1 MTSEADSTPR
11 RRPPTIDLTATE
23 VAAEQPAGATGAEQN
38 AAPGAGRR
46 FHFGRLRPQVAHMI
60 GAAAGAVA
68 VLVIVAALWLAG
80 FGSPPGGAPAAAP
93 PSDTAAVKNI
103 SARLDKIE
111 TALAGRRPDA
121 PDEALSSRLAA
132 AEAET
137 KALDNTLAA
146 LNRRL
151 DDIAVTA
158 RSAQTRADGAAAAAA
173 EATKSAAQA
182 GVQHGDIDALANR
195 VAALEHGMT
204 TLSDDVAH
212 RPASADDRAA
222 RLTVVAEAL
231 RAAVERGVPY
241 ASELGAV
248 KSFSVDASALTPL
261 EPFAA
266 SGVPEAQTLAQELAT
281 LTPALLRASGAAPSE
296 NTFLGRL
303 HANAQKII
311 RVTPVDAP
319 RGDDPG
325 AVLTRADAAASRG
338 DIGSAL
344 IELSHLPDGARSV
357 AEPWI
362 KKAQARE
369 AAIAASRRIAA
380 DALAALGRPVTQ

>member
-1 MTSEADSTPR
+1 MTNEAEGTAR
-11 RRPPTIDLTATE
+11 RRPPTIDLTATA
-23 VAAEQPAGATGAEQN
+23 VAAEQPAGASGAEQT
-38 AAPGAGRR
+38 AAPGAGRE

-60 GAAAGAVA
+60 GAAAGAV
-68 VLVIVAALWLAG
+68 VMLVIVAVLWLAG
-80 FGSPPGGAPAAAP
+80 FGSSPGGAPAAAP
-93 PSDTAAVKNI
+93 PSDTAAVKDI

-111 TALAGRRPDA
+111 TAIAARR
-121 PDEALSSRLAA
+121 PDEALAARLAA

-137 KALDNTLAA
+137 KALDNALAA

-158 RSAQTRADGAAAAAA
+158 RSAAAAA
-173 EATKSAAQA
+173 EASKGAAQGGA
-182 GVQHGDIDALANR
+182 QRSDLDALANR
-195 VAALEHGMT
+195 VAGIEHGMT

-212 RPASADDRAA
+212 RPSSADDRAA
-222 RLTVVAEAL
+222 RLAVAAEAL
-231 RAAVERGVPY
+231 RAAIERGVPY

-266 SGVPEAQTLAQELAT
+266 SGMPEAQTLARELAT
-281 LTPALLRASGAAPSE
+281 LTPTLERASGAAPSE

-303 HANAQKII
+303 QANAQKII

-325 AVLTRADAAASRG
+325 AVLTRADAAAARG
-338 DIGSAL
+338 DIGNAL
-344 IELSHLPDGARSV
+344 IELSRLPDAARS
-357 AEPWI
+357 AATPWI
-362 KKAQARE
+362 QKAQARE

>member
-1 MTSEADSTPR
+1 MTNEADSTPR

-23 VAAEQPAGATGAEQN
+23 VAAGQPAGATGEEQT
-38 AAPGAGRR
+38 AAHGAGGR
-46 FHFGRLRPQVAHMI
+46 FYFGRLRPQTAHLI

-80 FGSPPGGAPAAAP
+80 FGSSQSGAPVAGP
-93 PSDTAAVKNI
+93 PSDAAAVKDI

-111 TALAGRRPDA
+111 PALAARRPDETLA
-121 PDEALSSRLAA
+121 ARLTA

-137 KALDNTLAA
+137 KALDNALAA

-158 RSAQTRADGAAAAAA
+158 RSAQARADGAAAAA
-173 EATKSAAQA
+173 EASKSAAQA
-182 GVQHGDIDALANR
+182 SVQHSDIEALASR

-241 ASELGAV
+241 APELGAV
-248 KSFSVDASALTPL
+248 KSFSVDASALAPL

-266 SGVPEAQTLAQELAT
+266 SGVPEAQTLAQELAA
-281 LTPALLRASGAAPSE
+281 LAPAVKRASGAAPTE
-296 NTFLGRL
+296 NTFLGQL
-303 HANAQKII
+303 QANAQKII

-325 AVLTRADAAASRG
+325 AVLARADAAASRG
-338 DIGSAL
+338 DIGNAL
-344 IELSHLPDGARSV
+344 IELSHLPDSARS
-357 AEPWI
+357 AADPWI

-369 AAIAASRRIAA
+369 AALAASRRIAA

>member
-1 MTSEADSTPR
+1 MTNEAEGTPR

-23 VAAEQPAGATGAEQN
+23 VAAERPEGASGAEQT
-38 AAPGAGRR
+38 AAPGAARW
-46 FHFGRLRPQVAHMI
+46 FNFERLQPRVPHMI
-60 GAAAGAVA
+60 GAAAGAVGA
-68 VLVIVAALWLAG
+68 LVIVAALWLTG
-80 FGSPPGGAPAAAP
+80 FGSSPSSAPVAAP
-93 PSDTAAVKNI
+93 PSDTAKDI

-111 TALAGRRPDA
+111 TALAARR
-121 PDEALSSRLAA
+121 PDEALAARLAA

-158 RSAQTRADGAAAAAA
+158 RSAQARADSASAAA
-173 EATKSAAQA
+173 EASKNTAQG
-182 GVQHGDIDALANR
+182 GVQHSDIDALANR
-195 VAALEHGMT
+195 VAALEHRMT
-204 TLSDDVAH
+204 TLSDDVSH

-222 RLTVVAEAL
+222 RLAVAAEAL

-241 ASELGAV
+241 APELGAV
-248 KSFSVDASALTPL
+248 KSFSVDTSTLTPL

-266 SGVPEAQTLAQELAT
+266 SGVTQAQTLAQELAA
-281 LTPALLRASGAAPSE
+281 LTPALARTSGAAPNE

-303 HANAQKII
+303 QANAEKVI

-338 DIGSAL
+338 DIGNAL
-344 IELSHLPDGARSV
+344 TELSHLPDATRSA

-362 KKAQARE
+362 QKAQARE

>member
-1 MTSEADSTPR
+1 MTNEAEGTPR

-23 VAAEQPAGATGAEQN
+23 VAAERAAGASGAEQT
-38 AAPGAGRR
+38 AAPGAGHW
-46 FHFGRLRPQVAHMI
+46 FHFTRLRPQVAHMI
-60 GAAAGAVA
+60 GAAAGAV
-68 VLVIVAALWLAG
+68 VVIVIVAVLWVAG
-80 FGSPPGGAPAAAP
+80 FGPSPSIAPVAAP
-93 PSDTAAVKNI
+93 PSDTAAVKDI

-111 TALAGRRPDA
+111 TTLAARRR
-121 PDEALSSRLAA
+121 DETLVTRLAA

-137 KALDNTLAA
+137 KAVDNALAA
-146 LNRRL
+146 LNRRV

-158 RSAQTRADGAAAAAA
+158 RSAQTRADSAAAAA
-173 EATKSAAQA
+173 EASKSAAQS

-204 TLSDDVAH
+204 ALSDDVAR

-222 RLTVVAEAL
+222 RLAVAAEAL

-241 ASELGAV
+241 AAELGAV

-266 SGVPEAQTLAQELAT
+266 SGVPQAQTLAQELAALGPT
-281 LTPALLRASGAAPSE
+281 LERASGAAPSE

-303 HANAQKII
+303 QANAEKIV

-319 RGDDPG
+319 RGDDPD
-325 AVLTRADAAASRG
+325 AVVTRADAAAARG
-338 DIGSAL
+338 DIGGAL
-344 IELSHLPDGARSV
+344 TELSHLPDAARSA

-369 AAIAASRRIAA
+369 AAIAASRRVAA

>member
-1 MTSEADSTPR
+1 MTNEADSTPR

-23 VAAEQPAGATGAEQN
+23 VAAEQPAGATGAEQST
-38 AAPGAGRR
+38 AAGAGRG
-46 FHFGRLRPQVAHMI
+46 FHFGRLRPQAAHMI
-60 GAAAGAVA
+60 GAAVGAVA
-68 VLVIVAALWLAG
+68 VLVIVTALWLAG
-80 FGSPPGGAPAAAP
+80 FGSSPGGGPAAGP
-93 PSDTAAVKNI
+93 LSDTAAVKNI

-111 TALAGRRPDA
+111 TALAARR
-121 PDEALSSRLAA
+121 PDEALAARLAA

-137 KALDNTLAA
+137 KALDNALAA
-146 LNRRL
+146 LDRRL

-158 RSAQTRADGAAAAAA
+158 RSAQARADGAAATA
-173 EATKSAAQA
+173 EASKSAAQA
-182 GVQHGDIDALANR
+182 GVQRTDIDALASR

-204 TLSDDVAH
+204 TLSDDVAR

-248 KSFSVDASALTPL
+248 KSFSVDASALTL
-261 EPFAA
+261 IEPFAA
-266 SGVPEAQTLAQELAT
+266 SGVPGAQTLAQELAA
-281 LTPALLRASGAAPSE
+281 LTPALERASNAAPSE

-303 HANAQKII
+303 QANAQKII

-344 IELSHLPDGARSV
+344 TELSHLPDGARS
-357 AEPWI
+357 AADPWI

-369 AAIAASRRIAA
+369 AAITASRRIAA

>member
-1 MTSEADSTPR
+1 
-11 RRPPTIDLTATE
+11 
-23 VAAEQPAGATGAEQN
+23 
-38 AAPGAGRR
+38 
-46 FHFGRLRPQVAHMI
+46 MI

-80 FGSPPGGAPAAAP
+80 FGPSPSSAPVAAP
-93 PSDTAAVKNI
+93 PSDTAAVKDI

-111 TALAGRRPDA
+111 TALAARR
-121 PDEALSSRLAA
+121 PDEALAARLAA

-158 RSAQTRADGAAAAAA
+158 RSAQARADGAAAAA
-173 EATKSAAQA
+173 EASKSAAQG
-182 GVQHGDIDALANR
+182 GVQRSDLDALANR

-222 RLTVVAEAL
+222 RLAVAAEAL

-241 ASELGAV
+241 AAELGAV

-266 SGVPEAQTLAQELAT
+266 AGVPEAQTLAQELAA
-281 LTPALLRASGAAPSE
+281 LTPALARASGAAPSE

-303 HANAQKII
+303 QANAAKVV

-325 AVLTRADAAASRG
+325 AVLARADAAAARG
-338 DIGSAL
+338 DIGAAL
-344 IELSHLPDGARSV
+344 AELSRLPDGARSA

>member
-1 MTSEADSTPR
+1 MTNEAEGTPR

-23 VAAEQPAGATGAEQN
+23 VAAEQPAGASGAEQT
-38 AAPGAGRR
+38 AAPGARR
-46 FHFGRLRPQVAHMI
+46 GFDFGRLRPQAAHMI

-68 VLVIVAALWLAG
+68 ALVIVAVLWLAG
-80 FGSPPGGAPAAAP
+80 FGFSPGRAPVAAP
-93 PSDTAAVKNI
+93 PSDTAAVKDI

-111 TALAGRRPDA
+111 TALAARR
-121 PDEALSSRLAA
+121 PDEALAAQLAA

-158 RSAQTRADGAAAAAA
+158 RSAQARADGAAAAA
-173 EATKSAAQA
+173 EASKNAAQA
-182 GVQHGDIDALANR
+182 GAQHGDIDALANR
-195 VAALEHGMT
+195 VAALEHRMT
-204 TLSDDVAH
+204 ALSDDVAH

-222 RLTVVAEAL
+222 RLAVAAEAL

-241 ASELGAV
+241 APELGAV

-266 SGVPEAQTLAQELAT
+266 AGLPETQTLAQELAA
-281 LTPALLRASGAAPSE
+281 LTPALARTSGAAPSE

-303 HANAQKII
+303 QANAEKVI

-325 AVLTRADAAASRG
+325 AVLARAGAAAARG
-338 DIGSAL
+338 DIGAAL
-344 IELSHLPDGARSV
+344 TELSHLPEAARSA

>member
-1 MTSEADSTPR
+1 MTNEAEGTPR

-23 VAAEQPAGATGAEQN
+23 VGAEQ
-38 AAPGAGRR
+38 AAGASGAEPTGAPSAGRT
-46 FHFGRLRPQVAHMI
+46 FQFERLRPQVAHMI
-60 GAAAGAVA
+60 GAAAGAAA

-80 FGSPPGGAPAAAP
+80 YGPPSPSSAPVAAP
-93 PSDTAAVKNI
+93 PSDTAAVEDI

-111 TALAGRRPDA
+111 TTLAARR
-121 PDEALSSRLAA
+121 PDEALAARLGA

-158 RSAQTRADGAAAAAA
+158 HSAQARADGAAAAA
-173 EATKSAAQA
+173 EASKSAAQG
-182 GVQHGDIDALANR
+182 GVQRSDLDALANR

-222 RLTVVAEAL
+222 RLAVAAEAL

-241 ASELGAV
+241 AAELAAV
-248 KSFSVDASALTPL
+248 KSFSVDTNALTPL

-266 SGVPEAQTLAQELAT
+266 AGVPPAQTLAQELGA
-281 LTPALLRASGAAPSE
+281 LTPALARTSGAAPSE

-303 HANAQKII
+303 QANAEKVV

-325 AVLTRADAAASRG
+325 AVLARADAAASRA
-338 DIGSAL
+338 DIGAA
-344 IELSHLPDGARSV
+344 IAELSHLPDGARSA
-357 AEPWI
+357 AELWI

-369 AAIAASRRIAA
+369 AAIAASRRVAA